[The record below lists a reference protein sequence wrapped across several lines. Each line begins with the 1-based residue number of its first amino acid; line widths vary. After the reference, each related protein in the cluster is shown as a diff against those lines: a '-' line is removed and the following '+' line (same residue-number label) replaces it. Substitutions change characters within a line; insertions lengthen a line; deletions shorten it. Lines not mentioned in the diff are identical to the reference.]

1 MKMLYWLALRV
12 CGRCNISLIF
22 LSAIQL
28 NPHEKEF
35 ISHSG
40 AYPSFLQCPTSFYV
54 ESILIR
60 GNFKM
65 FEKQKGQT
73 ITPQNM
79 GSLTCLANRY
89 GEETGDRAYGLLFLS
104 ENTGMSNY
112 LQM

>member
-1 MKMLYWLALRV
+1 
-12 CGRCNISLIF
+12 
-22 LSAIQL
+22 
-28 NPHEKEF
+28 
-35 ISHSG
+35 
-40 AYPSFLQCPTSFYV
+40 
-54 ESILIR
+54 
-60 GNFKM
+60 M

-104 ENTGMSNY
+104 ESTGMSNY

>member
-1 MKMLYWLALRV
+1 
-12 CGRCNISLIF
+12 
-22 LSAIQL
+22 
-28 NPHEKEF
+28 
-35 ISHSG
+35 
-40 AYPSFLQCPTSFYV
+40 
-54 ESILIR
+54 
-60 GNFKM
+60 M

-89 GEETGDRAYGLLFLS
+89 GEETGEETGDRAYGLLFLS